1 MPNQESDQGS
11 GSHLR
16 ESIRN
21 SRTFRHIVR
30 IATAVGLGS
39 ALIGSPD
46 VALGN
51 NQLETG
57 ADIPYT
63 GQMYDP
69 DITPSYT
76 IPPEGQ
82 SPEPQEDPLA
92 TTILTPAD
100 VPPGGFRQDGM
111 TVVAD
116 PTAIKDFDTVSA
128 EFEELTGE
136 APVDPN
142 AINIQ
147 GADGNTYQF
156 LLWKDSSGQQ
166 YWRRGD
172 PLNGGQ
178 GRWERLDNVLTADGQ
193 TIRWV
198 YYYGP
203 QDDPERYMAIIADR
217 PFNPETNQ
225 PIAGLPGRLWPVW
238 PSNQFDLVASS
249 DPPTPQPTEVPSD
262 AQQLSATPVFMDE
275 MVSYRPPR
283 EEVVP
288 VPEYNH
294 GWAWQFSEFTPVT
307 EAQEP
312 AIIENVQ
319 SHTTLIKG
327 TPGMVIRSANRT
339 DGTAFQ
345 FNGQYNVNMVIR
357 GSINVNGLRKYIWE
371 AISPTGDPFFF
382 VTTGSGTYGEQ
393 GEQSVYSQFYN
404 LTNSPDAYINLTL
417 YTHFTRLD
425 FPNPRIYD
433 LTNNSPHQDLF
444 DALERAVERQAVGRG
459 EFPADLLPVTM
470 VMDITA
476 VHR

>member
-16 ESIRN
+16 ESIQN

-63 GQMYDP
+63 GQMYNP

-172 PLNGGQ
+172 PLNEGQ

-275 MVSYRPPR
+275 MVSYRPPI

-307 EAQEP
+307 EAQKS
-312 AIIENVQ
+312 AIVADIQ
-319 SHTTLIKG
+319 SHPALDINTTNRMVVNHPTG
-327 TPGMVIRSANRT
+327 TSG
-339 DGTAFQ
+339 GTYLQ
-345 FNGQYNVNMVIR
+345 FNGKNNENMAIQ
-357 GSINVNGLRKYIWE
+357 GSIVRSTPDGDVREYIWE
-371 AISPTGDPFFF
+371 AIAPNGSRIFF
-382 VTTGSGTYGEQ
+382 VTTGATYNGVER
-393 GEQSVYSQFYN
+393 GEQSIYSQFYN
-404 LTNSPDAYINLTL
+404 LTNSPDAYINLTIA
-417 YTHFTRLD
+417 TRID
-425 FPNPRIYD
+425 PAAPNPIV
-433 LTNNSPHQDLF
+433 NNMLNGPRQDLY
-444 DALERAVERQAVGRG
+444 RAVERG
-459 EFPADLLPVTM
+459 EFPADLPS
-470 VMDITA
+470 ITLVIVIDA

>member
-1 MPNQESDQGS
+1 MSLEGLRSYFSD
-11 GSHLR
+11 
-16 ESIRN
+16 SIQN
-21 SRTFRHIVR
+21 SRAFRHIVR

-51 NQLETG
+51 NQIETG

-63 GQMYDP
+63 GQMYNP

-288 VPEYNH
+288 VPEYIH
-294 GWAWQFSEFTPVT
+294 GINVDFNRTPVT
-307 EAQEP
+307 DAEEDAIERDVMNAPFELSTDTPNRIHFEP
-312 AIIENVQ
+312 DQ
-319 SHTTLIKG
+319 S
-327 TPGMVIRSANRT
+327 S
-339 DGTAFQ
+339 DGTTVLH
-345 FNGQYNVNMVIR
+345 FNGLWNDTMTVRASYTLRTQNGTVFKVHLWEGIVAGSR
-357 GSINVNGLRKYIWE
+357 GE
-371 AISPTGDPFFF
+371 AIRIFFKTSPTPIDQNGI
-382 VTTGSGTYGEQ
+382 GER
-393 GEQSVYSQFYN
+393 N
-404 LTNSPDAYINLTL
+404 ML
-417 YTHFTRLD
+417 
-425 FPNPRIYD
+425 
-433 LTNNSPHQDLF
+433 
-444 DALERAVERQAVGRG
+444 
-459 EFPADLLPVTM
+459 
-470 VMDITA
+470 
-476 VHR
+476 

>member
-1 MPNQESDQGS
+1 MSLEGLRSYFSD
-11 GSHLR
+11 
-16 ESIRN
+16 SIQN
-21 SRTFRHIVR
+21 SRAFRHIVR

-63 GQMYDP
+63 GQMYNP

-307 EAQEP
+307 EAQKS
-312 AIIENVQ
+312 AIVADIQ
-319 SHTTLIKG
+319 SHPALDINTTNRMVVNHPTG
-327 TPGMVIRSANRT
+327 TSG
-339 DGTAFQ
+339 GTYLQ
-345 FNGQYNVNMVIR
+345 FNGKNNENMAIQ
-357 GSINVNGLRKYIWE
+357 GSIVRSTPDGDVREYIWE
-371 AISPTGDPFFF
+371 AIAPNGSRIFF
-382 VTTGSGTYGEQ
+382 VTTGATYNGVER
-393 GEQSVYSQFYN
+393 GEQSIYSQFYN
-404 LTNSPDAYINLTL
+404 LTNSPDAYINLTIA
-417 YTHFTRLD
+417 TRID
-425 FPNPRIYD
+425 PAAPNPIV
-433 LTNNSPHQDLF
+433 NNMLNGPRQDLY
-444 DALERAVERQAVGRG
+444 RAVERG
-459 EFPADLLPVTM
+459 EFPADLPS
-470 VMDITA
+470 ITLVIVIDA

>member
-1 MPNQESDQGS
+1 MSLEGLRSYFSD
-11 GSHLR
+11 
-16 ESIRN
+16 SIQN
-21 SRTFRHIVR
+21 SRAFRHIVR

-63 GQMYDP
+63 GQMYNP

-111 TVVAD
+111 TVVID
-116 PTAIKDFDTVSA
+116 PAAIKDFDTVSA
-128 EFEELTGE
+128 EFEALTGE

-172 PLNGGQ
+172 PLNEGQ

-238 PSNQFDLVASS
+238 PSNQFDLAASS
-249 DPPTPQPTEVPSD
+249 DPPTPQPTEAPSD
-262 AQQLSATPVFMDE
+262 AQQLFATPVFMDE

-294 GWAWQFSEFTPVT
+294 GWAWQFSEFTSVT
-307 EAQEP
+307 EAQEA
-312 AIIENVQ
+312 AIDAFIQRHTALIE
-319 SHTTLIKG
+319 G
-327 TPGMVIRSANRT
+327 TPGMVVNYPRST
-339 DGTAFQ
+339 SGIHLQ
-345 FNGQYNVNMVIR
+345 FNGQYGVNMVIR
-357 GSINVNGLRKYIWE
+357 ASLNVGGLRKNKWE
-371 AISPTGDPFFF
+371 AIDPNGHRIFFTTTGISGGVGDPN
-382 VTTGSGTYGEQ
+382 
-393 GEQSVYSQFYN
+393 EQSIYSQFYN
-404 LTNSPDAYINLTL
+404 LTNSPNAFVNLSL
-417 YTHFTRLD
+417 WTHFTELNYPDIRSY
-425 FPNPRIYD
+425 N

-444 DALERAVERQAVGRG
+444 DALERAVERQAVGQDA
-459 EFPADLLPVTM
+459 EFPANLLPVTM
-470 VMDITA
+470 VMDIVS